1 MSLFSLLFAFHGR
14 IGRAHWWLGMAI
26 VAASVTSIV
35 VGIGILRMHPLLFLP
50 SALLSTFP
58 VFALGIKRLH
68 DRDMTGWY
76 IGWITVIPA
85 ILLLLSGRIVEGT
98 PVGWIFASSA
108 IALLAWG
115 LFELGCRTGS
125 EGLNEYDEAATDAAA
140 AAIAD
145 F

>member
-1 MSLFSLLFAFHGR
+1 MSLFSLLFGFHGR

-35 VGIGILRMHPLLFLP
+35 VGIGILRMHPIFFLP
-50 SALLSTFP
+50 SALLSTVP

-85 ILLLLSGRIVEGT
+85 ILLLLSGRIAEGT
-98 PVGWIFASSA
+98 PVWWIFVSSA

-115 LFELGCRTGS
+115 LLELGLRRGTD
-125 EGLNEYDEAATDAAA
+125 GLNEYDQVT
-140 AAIAD
+140 AD
-145 F
+145 GETAFAEF